1 MQRLK
6 IAETP
11 LEKAVQAELNRQARE
26 GSVEGVLRDLMRDGC
41 ASGAVSSM
49 MYYRDTLRFYKRHAR
64 EIDGL
69 LAELCAETGDTPAQ
83 LFSGWDTEDPLALG
97 TQNQNLLAWFGFE
110 ETARRLAERAGIEV

>member
-11 LEKAVQAELNRQARE
+11 LEKAVQAEINRQARE
-26 GSVEGVLRDLMRDGC
+26 GSVEGFMRDLMQGGC

-49 MYYRDTLRFYKRHAR
+49 VYYRDTIKFYKRHAR
-64 EIDGL
+64 EINSL
-69 LAELCAETGDTPAQ
+69 LSELCAETGTPAQ
-83 LFSGWDTEDPLALG
+83 LLRGWDPEDPLALD
-97 TQNQNLLAWFGFE
+97 TPNQNLLAWFGFE